1 MHSFHIASEPFAS
14 LFLCPVHLL
23 ERGRKTGNSR
33 KQQIIHVIRI
43 HPEGIKLVLE
53 SHRQK

>member
-23 ERGRKTGNSR
+23 ERGRKTSNSR
-33 KQQIIHVIRI
+33 TQQIIHVIRI